1 LKCLLELKSDKLVAK
16 SKNQIEELIAICN
29 CLGRKYLETQRYEEA
44 INEHKEELFYSK
56 QSTNELSEP
65 IARRALGEC
74 YSEIGQHFKALKEHE
89 KYLSLAQI
97 VGNRVEIQRAFA
109 TIGRTH
115 LLRAQDLD
123 FDNRVIAL
131 NKALKAFLEALR
143 LCDQ

>member
-1 LKCLLELKSDKLVAK
+1 
-16 SKNQIEELIAICN
+16 
-29 CLGRKYLETQRYEEA
+29 
-44 INEHKEELFYSK
+44 
-56 QSTNELSEP
+56 LSEP

-74 YSEIGQHFKALKEHE
+74 YSEIGQHLKALKEHE
-89 KYLSLAQI
+89 KYLSLVQS
-97 VGNRVEIQRAFA
+97 VGNRVEIERAFA

-123 FDNRVIAL
+123 FDDRVIAL